1 MIQDNKDP
9 DRDAEGNPTV
19 LHERELVVV
28 DVQDAEG
35 NPTVLHVG
43 ELAKEVVGKIG
54 VEATASEVRRSQPQ
68 WQSAHNLLWRF
79 EWK

>member
-28 DVQDAEG
+28 DVQD
-35 NPTVLHVG
+35 NQDPT
-43 ELAKEVVGKIG
+43 EMPKAIQ
-54 VEATASEVRRSQPQ
+54 RS
-68 WQSAHNLLWRF
+68 F
-79 EWK
+79 T